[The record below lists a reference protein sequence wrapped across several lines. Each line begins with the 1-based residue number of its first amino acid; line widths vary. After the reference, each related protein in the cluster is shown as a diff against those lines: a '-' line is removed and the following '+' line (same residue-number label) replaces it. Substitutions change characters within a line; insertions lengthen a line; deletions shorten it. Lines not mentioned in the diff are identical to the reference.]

1 MFEETLDDR
10 SEQTHTNRTLCQH
23 SAPLLLSAGT
33 TTSSRT
39 SPSWPTASWSSPCR
53 WRSSVA
59 ACCPNLFPTCS
70 SSQVASV
77 APVPVSKRG
86 GGGSISQKEW
96 SHQPGLLC
104 TRTHSHWTL
113 QTLTLNPSFH
123 PFIPPSTVPHTH
135 SDIWLQT
142 PTSAPI
148 IPPLA
153 KLAFSPR

>member
-1 MFEETLDDR
+1 MPTLRPPPSRCRDNNFIKDFPQLADGLMVIPLPVEEQCRGVL
-10 SEQTHTNRTLCQH
+10 SE
-23 SAPLLLSAGT
+23 PF
-33 TTSSRT
+33 
-39 SPSWPTASWSSPCR
+39 
-53 WRSSVA
+53 
-59 ACCPNLFPTCS
+59 PNLQLLTGSERRSRPGL
-70 SSQVASV
+70 
-77 APVPVSKRG
+77 KGGG